1 MNNKFFKTISIT
13 LVLILFLIPTQN
25 VSALKT
31 DNKINSIL
39 ILTPYNKT
47 SFDESL
53 LSTLKSYISSKL
65 PNTVFFE
72 NSILYPSNESV
83 DLTDFDL
90 IICLDSNRLQ
100 YIENNYSNFLDDK
113 PVIIGLT
120 EEKKFNLPE
129 NFGGYYM
136 NYDFSKY
143 MDFLLNIHPNLKKVN
158 LLIGSN
164 FKSSSIYKSIN
175 SYISKNPKDIKFNF
189 ITTGE
194 ENEITPLLCEKNTIT
209 IVFDSLLSNNWGKY
223 LTSGSSYSTIR
234 AISRKTTNEVYGGYR
249 EFITRFNIGGYNY
262 DATVLAKAISDT
274 AVSIINNTLSIKDVG
289 YRDVSLDNDF
299 VINTYMN
306 DKYHLPTDLPNTSY
320 IKIGSGETLIESSDS
335 NKRNI
340 IFSAII
346 IFSMF
351 ILFIYV
357 HNKIRLRDKEKLDLM
372 KNNFIANLSH
382 ELRNP
387 LNIIISTIQLFDL
400 YLKQNKIVL
409 KDPTIKN
416 KFEYLKNNSNRLLK
430 LVNNVIDITKID
442 AGFFNIS
449 KDNYDIVSVVENLTL
464 STVPYA
470 EYKDITLIFDTDI
483 EELYCLFDKDNIER
497 VILNLLSNA
506 LKFTPA
512 NGNIFVTLTYNS
524 KYLSISVKDTG
535 IGIPREKQKFIF
547 DRFSQLD
554 TDKYSKGKGS
564 GIGLALIKSVV
575 ELHNGHIEVNSLPGV
590 GSEFIVILP
599 IYKVKNLTEQN
610 GSSSDSIQKTNLE
623 YSDIF

>member
-100 YIENNYSNFLDDK
+100 YIENNYSNFLDDT

-299 VINTYMN
+299 IINTYMN

-409 KDPTIKN
+409 KNPTIKN

-512 NGNIFVTLTYNS
+512 NGNIFVTLTYNH
-524 KYLSISVKDTG
+524 KDLSISVRDTG
-535 IGIPREKQKFIF
+535 VGIPKEKQKFIF

>member
-53 LSTLKSYISSKL
+53 LSTLKSYISSNL
-65 PNTVFFE
+65 PNSVFFE
-72 NSILYPSNESV
+72 DSISYALNESV
-83 DLTDFDL
+83 DLKDFDL

-100 YIENNYSNFLDDK
+100 CIENNYSNLFNDT

-299 VINTYMN
+299 IINTYMN
-306 DKYHLPTDLPNTSY
+306 DKYHLPTDLHNTSY

>member
-1 MNNKFFKTISIT
+1 MNNKFFKTISVT
-13 LVLILFLIPTQN
+13 LVLILFLIPAQN
-25 VSALKT
+25 VFASIN
-31 DNKINSIL
+31 DNNINSIL

-47 SFDESL
+47 NFDESL
-53 LSTLKSYISSKL
+53 LSTLKSYISSNL
-65 PNTVFFE
+65 PDSVFFE
-72 NSILYPSNESV
+72 DSISYALNESV
-83 DLTDFDL
+83 DLKDFDL

-100 YIENNYSNFLDDK
+100 CIENNYSNLFNDT

-143 MDFLLNIHPNLKKVN
+143 MDFLLKIHPNLKKVN

-164 FKSSSIYKSIN
+164 FKSSTIFKSIN

-194 ENEITPLLCEKNTIT
+194 ENKITPLLCEEDTIT
-209 IVFDSLLSNNWGKY
+209 IVYDSLLSDSGGKY

-249 EFITRFNIGGYNY
+249 DFITRFNIGGYNY
-262 DATVLAKAISDT
+262 DATVLAKSISDT
-274 AVSIINNTLSIKDVG
+274 AVSILNNTLSIKDVG
-289 YRDVSLDNDF
+289 YRDISSDKDF
-299 VINTYMN
+299 IINTYMN
-306 DKYHLPTDLPNTSY
+306 ERYNLPTDLPNTAY

-340 IFSAII
+340 IFSAVI

-351 ILFIYV
+351 ILFIYI
-357 HNKIRLRDKEKLDLM
+357 HNKIRLKDKEKFDLM

-400 YLKQNKIVL
+400 YLNQNKIVL
-409 KDPTIKN
+409 KDPNINN

-442 AGFFNIS
+442 AGFFSIS

-470 EYKDITLIFDTDI
+470 EYKGITLIFDTNI

-512 NGNIFVTLTYNS
+512 NGNIFVILTYNH
-524 KYLSISVKDTG
+524 KYLSISVRDTG
-535 IGIPREKQKFIF
+535 IGIPKEKQKFIF

-554 TDKYSKGKGS
+554 TDKYSKGQGS

-575 ELHNGHIEVNSLPGV
+575 ELHNGHIEVNSSPGV
-590 GSEFIVILP
+590 GSEFIVVLP

-610 GSSSDSIQKTNLE
+610 TNYSNSIQKTNLE

>member
-1 MNNKFFKTISIT
+1 MFI
-13 LVLILFLIPTQN
+13 
-25 VSALKT
+25 
-31 DNKINSIL
+31 
-39 ILTPYNKT
+39 
-47 SFDESL
+47 
-53 LSTLKSYISSKL
+53 TLKSYISSKL

-100 YIENNYSNFLDDK
+100 YIENNYSNFLDDT

>member
-100 YIENNYSNFLDDK
+100 YIENNYSNFLDDT

-299 VINTYMN
+299 IINTYMN
-306 DKYHLPTDLPNTSY
+306 DKYHLPTDLHNTSY

-372 KNNFIANLSH
+372 KNNFIAKLSH

>member
-53 LSTLKSYISSKL
+53 LSTLKSYIYSKL

-100 YIENNYSNFLDDK
+100 YIENNYSNFLDDT

>member
-100 YIENNYSNFLDDK
+100 YIENNYSNFLDDT

-299 VINTYMN
+299 IINTYMN

-524 KYLSISVKDTG
+524 KYLNISVKDTG

-599 IYKVKNLTEQN
+599 IYKVKHLTEQN

>member
-1 MNNKFFKTISIT
+1 MNNKFFKTISVT

-25 VSALKT
+25 VFASIH
-31 DNKINSIL
+31 DNNINSIL

-53 LSTLKSYISSKL
+53 LSTLKSYISSNL
-65 PNTVFFE
+65 PNSVFFE
-72 NSILYPSNESV
+72 DSISYALNESV
-83 DLTDFDL
+83 DLKDFDL

-100 YIENNYSNFLDDK
+100 YIENNYSNLFNDT

-136 NYDFSKY
+136 NYDFTKY
-143 MDFLLNIHPNLKKVN
+143 MNFLLKIHPNLKKVN

-164 FKSSSIYKSIN
+164 FKSSTIFKSIN

-194 ENEITPLLCEKNTIT
+194 EDKITPLLFEEDTIT
-209 IVFDSLLSNNWGKY
+209 IVYDSFLSNNWGKY

-262 DATVLAKAISDT
+262 DATVLAKAISDA

-289 YRDVSLDNDF
+289 YRNVSFDKDF
-299 VINTYMN
+299 IINTYMN
-306 DKYHLPTDLPNTSY
+306 DRYNLPTDLPDTSY

-351 ILFIYV
+351 ILFIYI

-409 KDPTIKN
+409 KDPNINN

-442 AGFFNIS
+442 AGFFSIS

-470 EYKDITLIFDTDI
+470 EYKDITLIFDTNI

-512 NGNIFVTLTYNS
+512 NGNIFVTLTYNH
-524 KYLSISVKDTG
+524 KYLSISVRDTG
-535 IGIPREKQKFIF
+535 VGIPKEKQKFIF

-554 TDKYSKGKGS
+554 TDKYSKGQGS
-564 GIGLALIKSVV
+564 GIGLALIKSVI
-575 ELHNGHIEVNSLPGV
+575 ELHNGHIEVNSSPGV
-590 GSEFIVILP
+590 GSEFIVVLP
-599 IYKVKNLTEQN
+599 IYKFKSLTEQN
-610 GSSSDSIQKTNLE
+610 ESSSDSIQKTNLE

>member
-100 YIENNYSNFLDDK
+100 YIENNYSNFLDDT

-175 SYISKNPKDIKFNF
+175 SYISKNSKDIKFNF

>member
-100 YIENNYSNFLDDK
+100 YIENNYSNFLDDT

-209 IVFDSLLSNNWGKY
+209 IVFDSLLSNNLGKY

>member
-100 YIENNYSNFLDDK
+100 YIENNYSNFLDDT

-299 VINTYMN
+299 IINTYMN

-372 KNNFIANLSH
+372 NNNFIANLSH

>member
-100 YIENNYSNFLDDK
+100 YIENNYSNFLDDT

-299 VINTYMN
+299 IINTYMN

-409 KDPTIKN
+409 KNPTIKN

-554 TDKYSKGKGS
+554 TDKYSNGKGS

>member
-53 LSTLKSYISSKL
+53 LSTLKIYISSKL

-100 YIENNYSNFLDDK
+100 YIENNYSNFLDDT

-175 SYISKNPKDIKFNF
+175 SYISKKPKDIKFNF

-299 VINTYMN
+299 IINTYMN

-524 KYLSISVKDTG
+524 KYLNISVKDTG

>member
-100 YIENNYSNFLDDK
+100 YIENNYSNFLDDT

-575 ELHNGHIEVNSLPGV
+575 ELHNGHIEVNSLPGG

>member
-100 YIENNYSNFLDDK
+100 YIENNYFNFLDDT

-299 VINTYMN
+299 IINTYMN

>member
-100 YIENNYSNFLDDK
+100 YIENNYSNFLDDT

-299 VINTYMN
+299 IINTYMN

-524 KYLSISVKDTG
+524 KYLNISVKDTG

>member
-100 YIENNYSNFLDDK
+100 YIENNYSNFLDDT

-299 VINTYMN
+299 IINTYMN
-306 DKYHLPTDLPNTSY
+306 DKYHLPTDLHNTSY

-599 IYKVKNLTEQN
+599 IYKVKSLTEQN
-610 GSSSDSIQKTNLE
+610 ESSSDSIQKTNLE

>member
-1 MNNKFFKTISIT
+1 M
-13 LVLILFLIPTQN
+13 
-25 VSALKT
+25 
-31 DNKINSIL
+31 
-39 ILTPYNKT
+39 
-47 SFDESL
+47 
-53 LSTLKSYISSKL
+53 KSYISSKL

-100 YIENNYSNFLDDK
+100 YIENNYSNFLDDT

-299 VINTYMN
+299 IINTYMN

>member
-100 YIENNYSNFLDDK
+100 YIENNYSNFLDDT

-299 VINTYMN
+299 IINTYMN

-409 KDPTIKN
+409 KNPTIKN

>member
-100 YIENNYSNFLDDK
+100 YIENNYSNFLDDT

>member
-100 YIENNYSNFLDDK
+100 YIENNYSNFLDDT

-299 VINTYMN
+299 IINTYMN
-306 DKYHLPTDLPNTSY
+306 DKYHLPTDLHNTSY

-599 IYKVKNLTEQN
+599 IYKVKNLPELLQ
-610 GSSSDSIQKTNLE
+610 
-623 YSDIF
+623 IFASVPFN

>member
-100 YIENNYSNFLDDK
+100 YIENNYSNFLDDT

-175 SYISKNPKDIKFNF
+175 SYISKKPKDIKFNF

-299 VINTYMN
+299 IINTYMN

-524 KYLSISVKDTG
+524 KYLNISVKDTG

>member
-299 VINTYMN
+299 IINTYMN

>member
-100 YIENNYSNFLDDK
+100 YIENNYSNFLDDT
-113 PVIIGLT
+113 PVSIGLT

>member
-299 VINTYMN
+299 IINTYMN
-306 DKYHLPTDLPNTSY
+306 DKYHLPTDLHNTSY

>member
-100 YIENNYSNFLDDK
+100 YIENNYSNFLDDT

-299 VINTYMN
+299 IINTYMN

-409 KDPTIKN
+409 KNPTIKN

-524 KYLSISVKDTG
+524 KYLNISVKDTG

>member
-1 MNNKFFKTISIT
+1 
-13 LVLILFLIPTQN
+13 
-25 VSALKT
+25 
-31 DNKINSIL
+31 
-39 ILTPYNKT
+39 
-47 SFDESL
+47 
-53 LSTLKSYISSKL
+53 
-65 PNTVFFE
+65 
-72 NSILYPSNESV
+72 
-83 DLTDFDL
+83 
-90 IICLDSNRLQ
+90 
-100 YIENNYSNFLDDK
+100 
-113 PVIIGLT
+113 
-120 EEKKFNLPE
+120 
-129 NFGGYYM
+129 M
-136 NYDFSKY
+136 NYDFAKY
-143 MDFLLNIHPNLKKVN
+143 MDFLLKIHPNLKKVN

-164 FKSSSIYKSIN
+164 FKSSTIFKSIN

-194 ENEITPLLCEKNTIT
+194 EDKITPLLCEKDTIT
-209 IVFDSLLSNNWGKY
+209 IVYDSLLSNNWGKY

-289 YRDVSLDNDF
+289 YRDVSFDKEF
-299 VINTYMN
+299 IINTYMN
-306 DKYHLPTDLPNTSY
+306 DRYNLPTDLPDTSY
-320 IKIGSGETLIESSDS
+320 IKIGAGETLIESSDS

-351 ILFIYV
+351 ILFIYI

-409 KDPTIKN
+409 KDPNINN

-442 AGFFNIS
+442 AGFFSIS

-470 EYKDITLIFDTDI
+470 EYKDITLIFDTNI

-512 NGNIFVTLTYNS
+512 NGNIFVTLTYNH
-524 KYLSISVKDTG
+524 KDLRISVRDTG
-535 IGIPREKQKFIF
+535 VGIPKEKQKFIF

-554 TDKYSKGKGS
+554 TDKYSKGQGS
-564 GIGLALIKSVV
+564 GIGLALIKSVI
-575 ELHNGHIEVNSLPGV
+575 ELHNGHIEVNSSPGV
-590 GSEFIVILP
+590 GSEFIVVLP
-599 IYKVKNLTEQN
+599 IYKVKSLTEQN
-610 GSSSDSIQKTNLE
+610 ESSSDSIQKTNLE

>member
-100 YIENNYSNFLDDK
+100 YIENNYSNFLDDT

-299 VINTYMN
+299 IINTYMN

>member
-100 YIENNYSNFLDDK
+100 YIENNYSNFLDDT

-209 IVFDSLLSNNWGKY
+209 IVFYSLLSNNWGKY

>member
-100 YIENNYSNFLDDK
+100 YIENNYSNFLDDT

-299 VINTYMN
+299 IINTYMN
-306 DKYHLPTDLPNTSY
+306 DKYHLPTDLHNTSY

-470 EYKDITLIFDTDI
+470 EYKDITPIFDTDI

>member
-1 MNNKFFKTISIT
+1 MNNKFFKTISVT

-25 VSALKT
+25 VFASIH
-31 DNKINSIL
+31 DNNINSIL

-53 LSTLKSYISSKL
+53 LSTLKSYISSNL
-65 PNTVFFE
+65 PNSVFFE
-72 NSILYPSNESV
+72 DSISYALNESV
-83 DLTDFDL
+83 DLKDFDL

-100 YIENNYSNFLDDK
+100 YIENNYSNLFNDT

-136 NYDFSKY
+136 NYDFTKY
-143 MDFLLNIHPNLKKVN
+143 MNFLLKIHPNLKKVN

-164 FKSSSIYKSIN
+164 FKSSTIFKSIN

-194 ENEITPLLCEKNTIT
+194 EDKITPLLCEEDTIT
-209 IVFDSLLSNNWGKY
+209 IVYDSLLSNNWGKY

-262 DATVLAKAISDT
+262 DATVLAKAISDA

-289 YRDVSLDNDF
+289 YRNVSFDKDF
-299 VINTYMN
+299 IINTYMN
-306 DKYHLPTDLPNTSY
+306 DRYNLPTDLPDTSY

-351 ILFIYV
+351 ILFIYI

-409 KDPTIKN
+409 KDPNINN

-442 AGFFNIS
+442 AGFFSIS

-470 EYKDITLIFDTDI
+470 EYKDITLIFDTNI

-512 NGNIFVTLTYNS
+512 NGNIFVTLTYNH
-524 KYLSISVKDTG
+524 KYLSISVRDTG
-535 IGIPREKQKFIF
+535 VGIPKEKQKFIF

-554 TDKYSKGKGS
+554 TDKYSKGQGS
-564 GIGLALIKSVV
+564 GIGLALIKSVI
-575 ELHNGHIEVNSLPGV
+575 ELHNGHIEVNSSPGV
-590 GSEFIVILP
+590 GSEFIVVLP
-599 IYKVKNLTEQN
+599 IYKFKSLTEQN
-610 GSSSDSIQKTNLE
+610 ESSSDSIQKTNLE

>member
-100 YIENNYSNFLDDK
+100 YIENNYSIFLDDT

-299 VINTYMN
+299 IINTYMN
-306 DKYHLPTDLPNTSY
+306 DKYHLPTDLHNTSY

>member
-13 LVLILFLIPTQN
+13 LVLILFLIPMQN

-100 YIENNYSNFLDDK
+100 YIENNYSNFLDDT

>member
-100 YIENNYSNFLDDK
+100 YIENNYSNFLDDT

-249 EFITRFNIGGYNY
+249 DFITRFNIGGYNY

>member
-39 ILTPYNKT
+39 ILTPCNKT

-100 YIENNYSNFLDDK
+100 YIENNYSNFLDDT

-299 VINTYMN
+299 IINTYMN